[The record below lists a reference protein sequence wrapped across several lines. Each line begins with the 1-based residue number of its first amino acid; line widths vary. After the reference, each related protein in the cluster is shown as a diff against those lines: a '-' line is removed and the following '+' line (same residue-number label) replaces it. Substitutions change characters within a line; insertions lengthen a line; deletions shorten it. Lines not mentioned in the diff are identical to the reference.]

1 MAHLILKELRKERRI
16 TQKELGTAIGVST
29 STIGMYEQGRRIPPL
44 DIVVKLSDF
53 FSLPI
58 DALVSRDD

>member
-16 TQKELGTAIGVST
+16 TQKELGAKIGVST

-44 DIVVKLSDF
+44 DILIRLSDF
-53 FSLPI
+53 FSLPV
-58 DALVSRDD
+58 DALISRKD